1 MRNILFIAAI
11 MLLSSA
17 LFAQTF
23 VSTEV
28 ANKNVILEEYTGI
41 NCGYCPDGHKIAN
54 QIIAAH
60 PGRAWAI
67 NIHQGSFAANTYT
80 T

>member
-28 ANKNVILEEYTGI
+28 ANKNVILEE
-41 NCGYCPDGHKIAN
+41 
-54 QIIAAH
+54 
-60 PGRAWAI
+60 
-67 NIHQGSFAANTYT
+67 
-80 T
+80 

>member
-1 MRNILFIAAI
+1 

-41 NCGYCPDGHKIAN
+41 NCGNCPDGHRIAN

-60 PGRAWAI
+60 PGRAWA
-67 NIHQGSFAANTYT
+67 N
-80 T
+80 